1 MSTLF
6 IDTTKFIT
14 IGLLDNEFK
23 WLDYSRFDELK
34 ASAAVHFKIYEVLKK
49 HNLQIEELEQIIYMA
64 GPGSY
69 TGMRVSEGMA
79 DVFKMARI
87 PVYSFYHFQVPTM
100 LNIESGIWKSDA
112 FKNEVFLYQWDRE
125 AYSQRLIKKEEDKFS
140 DYYCSFNNI
149 DTIGSTDLMI
159 KDKSSIILKLV
170 VEKKLKEK
178 LYYYRS
184 IDDEYKV
191 QK

>member
-14 IGLLDNEFK
+14 IGLLDSDFR

-34 ASAAVHFKIYEVLKK
+34 ASAAVHFKIYEILKK
-49 HNLQIEELEQIIYMA
+49 YNLQIEELEQIIYMA

-79 DVFKMARI
+79 DIFKMAKI
-87 PVYSFYHFQVPTM
+87 PVYSFYHFQVPNM
-100 LNIESGIWKSDA
+100 LNIKSGVWKSDA
-112 FKNEVFLYQWDRE
+112 FKKEVFLYSWNSDGH
-125 AYSQRLIKKEEDKFS
+125 SQKLIKKEDDDLS
-140 DYYCSFNNI
+140 DYYSSF
-149 DTIGSTDLMI
+149 DDMGTIGSTDLMI
-159 KDKSSIILKLV
+159 KKNSSSILRQV
-170 VEKKLKEK
+170 VESNLEEK

>member
-14 IGLLDNEFK
+14 IGLLDSEFK

-34 ASAAVHFKIYEVLKK
+34 ASAAVHFKIYEVLKR
-49 HNLQIEELEQIIYMA
+49 HDLQIEKLDQIIYMA

-79 DVFKMARI
+79 DIFKMAKI
-87 PVYSFYHFQVPTM
+87 PVYSFYHFQVPSM
-100 LNIESGIWKSDA
+100 LNIECGVWKSDA
-112 FKNEVFLYQWDRE
+112 FKNEVFLYRWSSE
-125 AYSQRLIKKEEDKFS
+125 NHSQKLIKKEEDDYS
-140 DYYCSFNNI
+140 DYYCSFNDI

-159 KDKSSIILKLV
+159 KDNSNTILKLV